1 MRAGQLFSNPD
12 KMIERYVK
20 ENMFLHFAATMS
32 RPNSMIYS
40 VARIFQ
46 NKNPNFTVS
55 MAAMHGAAHALTIAR
70 VIKKLITGFVGDNY
84 PRPVPN
90 RMYNKILTGDPYEI
104 ELWSLLSLIQ
114 RLMAGAMKLPGF
126 LTNSL
131 IGSDMALDKL
141 GKTLFELDNPTDP
154 DKKIALIIPLN
165 PDITFVHG
173 VCADKNGNV
182 MLSAPYG
189 EGVWGALAATKG
201 VLASVERIVPIGSI
215 PPELIHI
222 PGSRVLAV
230 CEIPFGAHPQSLR
243 IKKSILSQIKGLS
256 DLATYRDDYE
266 FIMEANSVGESEL
279 QASVWFRFWVNIR
292 GGYDTYIQILGEE
305 RLEELTESPNFSLPA
320 NKRNVILEEDTKECN
335 DTEQLIILT
344 ARTIVQMVL
353 KYDYKTILAG
363 IGAAHIAAWTAA
375 FLLEED
381 DIPIKIISEMG
392 FYGTIPYPGDVFLFS
407 QMHSDTTE
415 QLSDVANV
423 LGTLVPRECLGVL
436 GTAEVDL
443 LGNLNSTQLPNG
455 KFLVG
460 SGGANDIAST
470 ADCIVVAKALKSR
483 FIPKVNF
490 ITSPGRNVKKIICQ
504 FGKFSRDRENNFYL
518 SHFIAPITDPE
529 ISPEDA
535 IKNYTSWEL
544 IPENPFL
551 EDPVTPRE
559 LGILRKL
566 DPRKIFI
573 SGKG

>member
-1 MRAGQLFSNPD
+1 MKPKNLFTNPD
-12 KMIERYVK
+12 KMVERFVK
-20 ENMFLHFAATMS
+20 DNMFLHFAATMS
-32 RPNSMIYS
+32 RPNSLIYS

-55 MAAMHGAAHALTIAR
+55 MAAMHGAAHALTIAK
-70 VIKKLITGFVGDNY
+70 VIKKLITGFAGDNY

-90 RMYNKILTGDPYEI
+90 RMYNKILMGDPYEI

-114 RLMAGAMKLPGF
+114 RFMAGAMKLPGF
-126 LTNSL
+126 FTNSL

-141 GKTLFELDNPTDP
+141 GKTLFEIDDP
-154 DKKIALIIPLN
+154 LHRDKKIALVTPLN

-173 VCADKNGNV
+173 VCADKNGNI
-182 MLSAPYG
+182 MLSAPFG
-189 EGVWGALAATKG
+189 EGVWGAMAAKKG
-201 VLASVERIVPIGSI
+201 VIASVERIVSNGSI

-222 PGSRVLAV
+222 PGSRVLAI
-230 CEIPFGAHPQSLR
+230 CEIPFGAHPQSMR
-243 IKKSILSQIKGLS
+243 VKKSILSQIKGLS

-292 GGYDTYIQILGEE
+292 GGYDTYIQILGDE
-305 RLEELTESPNFSLPA
+305 RLEELTELPNFSLPA
-320 NKRNVILEEDTKECN
+320 NKRNVVLEEDTNECN
-335 DTEQLIILT
+335 ETEQLIILT

-381 DIPIKIISEMG
+381 DIHIKIISEMG

-415 QLSDVANV
+415 QLSDVSNI

-443 LGNLNSTQLPNG
+443 FGNLNSTLLPNG

-490 ITSPGRNVKKIICQ
+490 ITSPGRNVKKILCQ
-504 FGKFSRDRENNFYL
+504 FGKFSRDEKNNFYL
-518 SHFIAPITDPE
+518 SHFIPPITDPE
-529 ISPEDA
+529 ITPEQA
-535 IKNYTSWEL
+535 IKNYTSWDL
-544 IPENPFL
+544 SPENPFL

-566 DPRKIFI
+566 DPSKIFI

>member
-1 MRAGQLFSNPD
+1 MKAGQLYTNPD
-12 KMIERYVK
+12 KMIERFVK

-32 RPNSMIYS
+32 RPNSLIYS
-40 VARIFQ
+40 VARVFQ

-55 MAAMHGAAHALTIAR
+55 MAAMHGAAHALTIAK
-70 VIKKLITGFVGDNY
+70 VIKKLITGFAGDNY

-90 RMYNKILTGDPYEI
+90 RMYSKILSGDPYEI
-104 ELWSLLSLIQ
+104 EIWSLLSLIQ
-114 RLMAGAMKLPGF
+114 RLMAGAMNLPGF
-126 LTNSL
+126 ITNSL

-141 GKTLFELDNPTDP
+141 GKTLFEVEDP
-154 DKKIALIIPLN
+154 LHIDKKIAFITPLN

-189 EGVWGALAATKG
+189 EGTWGALAAKKG
-201 VLASVERIVPIGSI
+201 VLVSVERIVPNGSI

-222 PGSRVLAV
+222 PGSRVLAL
-230 CEIPFGAHPQSLR
+230 CEIPFGAHPQSMR

-305 RLEELTESPNFSLPA
+305 RLEELTEPPNFSLLA
-320 NKRNVILEEDTKECN
+320 NKRNVVIEEDTKECN
-335 DTEQLIILT
+335 ETEQLIILT

-415 QLSDVANV
+415 QLSDVTSV

-443 LGNLNSTQLPNG
+443 FGNLNSTLLPNG

-504 FGKFSRDRENNFYL
+504 FGKFSRDGENNFYL
-518 SHFIAPITDPE
+518 SHFIPPITDPE
-529 ISPEDA
+529 ITPEQA
-535 IKNYTSWEL
+535 IKNYTSWNL

-566 DPRKIFI
+566 DPSKIFI